1 MSESTSSLQRTALY
15 AAHVAAGAKLV
26 DFAGWEMPINYGS
39 QVEEHHI
46 IRRSAGMFDVSH
58 MVVSDITGSGAKAW
72 LQHLVANDVAKLQP
86 NQALYTCMLNPE
98 GGVIDDLII
107 YERGNGNYRIVSNA
121 ATRDGD
127 LAWFQAQAASFD
139 VTITERPELAMIAVQ
154 GPQARDKALSVLSG
168 DARATVEGLKRFYAA
183 EVETDLGVVFAAR
196 TGYTGED
203 GFEWVVPNE
212 VAQQWWQRFVD
223 AGIQPCGLGAR
234 DTLRLEAGMMLYGS
248 DMTTTTTPLE
258 SGLNWTIAW
267 GEEGGPKRDFV
278 GRAAL
283 EAQKA
288 AGVPRKMFGLLLQDR
303 GVLRSHM
310 MVQVNGQ
317 NVGAITSGGFS
328 PTLER
333 SIALARVESAAGLK
347 LGDTCQVEVRGKAL
361 NARVVKANF
370 VREGQAL
377 VDL

>member
-1 MSESTSSLQRTALY
+1 MSESSFPLQRTALH
-15 AAHVAAGAKLV
+15 AAHIAAGAKLV
-26 DFAGWEMPINYGS
+26 DFAGWDMPINYGS

-72 LQHLVANDVAKLQP
+72 LQHLVANDVAKLRP

-107 YERGNGNYRIVSNA
+107 YERGHGNYRIVSNA
-121 ATRDGD
+121 ATREGD
-127 LAWFQAQAASFD
+127 LAWFKAQAANFD
-139 VTITERPELAMIAVQ
+139 VTIAERPELAMIAVQ
-154 GPQARDKALSVLSG
+154 GPQARDKALSLLSG
-168 DARATVEGLKRFYAA
+168 DARSTVEALKRFYAA
-183 EVETDLGVVFAAR
+183 EIETDLGVVFAAR

-212 VAQQWWQRFVD
+212 VAQQWWQRFLA

-267 GEEGGPKRDFV
+267 GDEDAPKRDFV

-288 AGVPRKMFGLLLQDR
+288 AGVPRKMIGLLLQDR

-310 MVQVNGQ
+310 VVQVDGQ
-317 NVGAITSGGFS
+317 DVGEITSGGFS

-333 SIALARVESAAGLK
+333 SIALARVMASAALK
-347 LGDTCQVEVRGKAL
+347 PGDVCQVEVRGKAL
-361 NARVVKANF
+361 HARVVKSVF
-370 VREGQAL
+370 VREGQSL